1 MTKKS
6 TQSLRMGKYCEQ
18 AFGLVAS
25 YLSAHMSLLPKD
37 ELARINKAIIDD
49 LLGEAGPSYRP
60 VPKDARRSALMY
72 CITDIATHLL
82 YLHYHAEMIKRNPHK
97 GKIPD
102 GDYINIVVHSF
113 DETCYIVHERMRKMY
128 DLLEKMQRVSERL
141 TEVSEVVFKK
151 EKRRKAKDSTVFDMV
166 LSARGTH
173 VHNVSVDRPE
183 VPRLTLLELFGK
195 FPEPELKQLVALEL
209 RSQLKASRAKNA
221 LRFASSIELVEL
233 AAERFFEAA
242 LPELKG
248 IFCATVT
255 KAS

>member
-25 YLSAHMSLLPKD
+25 YLSAHMSLLPKN

-49 LLGEAGPSYRP
+49 LLGDAGPSYRP

-102 GDYINIVVHSF
+102 GDIF
-113 DETCYIVHERMRKMY
+113 P
-128 DLLEKMQRVSERL
+128 DLTKTRAEPGHQRFHLKTSIFYQRI
-141 TEVSEVVFKK
+141 
-151 EKRRKAKDSTVFDMV
+151 
-166 LSARGTH
+166 G
-173 VHNVSVDRPE
+173 
-183 VPRLTLLELFGK
+183 LFTGSG
-195 FPEPELKQLVALEL
+195 A
-209 RSQLKASRAKNA
+209 
-221 LRFASSIELVEL
+221 
-233 AAERFFEAA
+233 
-242 LPELKG
+242 
-248 IFCATVT
+248 
-255 KAS
+255 